1 MNDSTLDLMM
11 FFFGGGFGVCV
22 GWLRVWECWLSVFW
36 LRVGWGESEFG
47 VACWLYIY
55 IYSFC
60 EVEC

>member
-55 IYSFC
+55 L
-60 EVEC
+60 